1 MGIQTWYDLV
11 NSSQFLAL
19 GEKVANFTWSYIGIF
34 VQLLPYFLILSF
46 VLWLW
51 NWLLKKIT
59 SFWFFDLFWSKAIS
73 WMQLFWKTDEDW
85 YIQEYKEYLKTQKN
99 LSKKNKFA
107 RKAQR
112 RDEARKD
119 DDYSMENFNWW
130 GFSPKPFS

>member
-1 MGIQTWYDLV
+1 MNINSWYDLV

-19 GEKVANFTWSYIGIF
+19 GEKVATFSWSYITIF
-34 VQLLPYFLILSF
+34 IQLLPYFLILSF

-73 WMQLFWKTDEDW
+73 WMQLFWKTDQDW
-85 YIQEYKEYLKTQKN
+85 YIQEYREHLKTQKN
-99 LSKKNKFA
+99 LSKNNKFA

>member
-19 GEKVANFTWSYIGIF
+19 GEKVATFSWSYITIF
-34 VQLLPYFLILSF
+34 VQLLPYFLIFSF

-119 DDYSMENFNWW
+119 DDYSMENFNW
-130 GFSPKPFS
+130 